1 MCHDYLTDNR
11 KKLSVEIS
19 VEKQRKLNPH
29 VKDGISEEEFVK
41 IREEKDTR
49 LGAPKLIVPS
59 IQVNMRAG
67 EMPPPERNGVSYLK
81 VPVKFKE
88 KE

>member
-1 MCHDYLTDNR
+1 MCHDYLTENR
-11 KKLSVEIS
+11 KNFRWKSTV
-19 VEKQRKLNPH
+19 KQQRKLNPH
-29 VKDGISEEEFVK
+29 MKDGINEDEFVK
-41 IREEKDTR
+41 IREEDSR

-67 EMPPPERNGVSYLK
+67 EMPPPEHNGVSYLK

-88 KE
+88 K

>member
-11 KKLSVEIS
+11 KNYQWKST

-29 VKDGISEEEFVK
+29 VKDGINEEEFVK
-41 IREEKDTR
+41 IREEKDSR

-67 EMPPPERNGVSYLK
+67 EMPPPEGNGVSYLK

-88 KE
+88 RK